1 MATAKKATEEKTVK
15 AVAKVDVKAPAVK
28 AETVEKKEEVKAAEP
43 KKEVAKKA
51 PAKKAAAP
59 KKEAAPKKA
68 PAKKETAAKAPA
80 KKAAAKSSVCIQF
93 SDKSYTTEDLVKI
106 AKDVWVY
113 DLGRKESEFK
123 SVELYVKP
131 EENVTYYVVNG
142 EVAGSF
148 LI

>member
-28 AETVEKKEEVKAAEP
+28 AETVEKKEEVKEAVKEAAP
-43 KKEVAKKA
+43 KKEATKKA

-59 KKEAAPKKA
+59 KKAA
-68 PAKKETAAKAPA
+68 AKKETAAKAPA